1 LNLNEQF
8 VAARLASENFHVQ
21 RNGWPDFFCEREDGR
36 RIAIEVKAGSD
47 SLSLAQRDMHAMFE
61 RAGIEVYVVRVEAP
75 DVLHRDGAFYSWA
88 EVTA

>member
-36 RIAIEVKAGSD
+36 SNSLGGSHCSPREHLRRGHIRRIAGNRCVWVNSCVVAAGSRFGVSKD
-47 SLSLAQRDMHAMFE
+47 YTMRNPAY
-61 RAGIEVYVVRVEAP
+61 G
-75 DVLHRDGAFYSWA
+75 
-88 EVTA
+88 